1 MTEESGD
8 NATAA
13 ECISKC
19 QTDTVKEIMCVA
31 VFSCFVK
38 KTVILLIKSFLFC
51 LLVCI
56 CKDTVL
62 YKYRFKK
69 GYSFATNE
77 ICLIFHIPLIQT
89 KLYWTNNKHFKTLF
103 ACTRKES
110 KGKGVLV

>member
-38 KTVILLIKSFLFC
+38 KNSNTANKILSFLSSG
-51 LLVCI
+51 
-56 CKDTVL
+56 L
-62 YKYRFKK
+62 Y
-69 GYSFATNE
+69 
-77 ICLIFHIPLIQT
+77 L
-89 KLYWTNNKHFKTLF
+89 
-103 ACTRKES
+103 
-110 KGKGVLV
+110 